1 MKTKPTYNLTP
12 QNERNPVRDFRSVE
26 KGMPHRQFRIPLG
39 MRTNRLHSYG
49 MPIGRGETFFYR
61 AVMPTALGLNRN
73 MVVRNFRTTT
83 QHSKEMSRLRYAT
96 LDMTTLLYTPYLVPR
111 NLAPTKTKSKIKI
124 QNSKI

>member
-1 MKTKPTYNLTP
+1 MKPKITYNSTS
-12 QNERNPVRDFRSVE
+12 QSKQNPVRDFRSVE
-26 KGMPHRQFRIPLG
+26 NGMAHRQSRMPLG
-39 MRTNRLHSYG
+39 MLTNRLHSYG
-49 MPIGRGETFFYR
+49 MPFGQTETFFYR